1 MCEVTFLDTGVVVG
15 YCIRQDRHHRNCRE
29 YLESEIPEG
38 GAFVGPTVRDE
49 YEHTKQTVT
58 RRLSRGVRDHVR
70 DVRRDDCSGQLGP
83 IDLNHLKSNVLNRGN
98 DSYGFLYDYYHNEL
112 GNYVQKDELVQQLRE
127 MARDIESLPPTR
139 EPQFEELVAD
149 WTPRENHESVESS
162 LSIITDTN
170 DRSICVEAHDLA
182 CHTEEDV
189 EFATVNPQ
197 DFVDDGVEQAI
208 LDITS
213 LSGIRDLSNRR

>member
-1 MCEVTFLDTGVVVG
+1 MCEVAFLDTGVVVG
-15 YCIRQDRHHRNCRE
+15 FCIRQDRHHHNCRE
-29 YLESEIPEG
+29 YLESELPDG
-38 GAFVGPTVRDE
+38 GAFVGPAVRDE
-49 YEHTKQTVT
+49 YEHTRRVVT
-58 RRLSRGVRDHVR
+58 QRLSRAVRDHVR
-70 DVRRDDCSGQLGP
+70 GVRTDSCSGQLGP
-83 IDLNHLKSNVLNRGN
+83 IDLNHLKSNVLDRGS
-98 DSYGFLYDYYHNEL
+98 DAYGFLYDYYHNQL

-139 EPQFEELVAD
+139 ESEFEELVTD
-149 WTPRENHESVESS
+149 WTPREDHESVESS
-162 LSIITDTN
+162 LAIITDAN
-170 DRSICVEAHDLA
+170 DRRICVEAHDLA

-197 DFVDDGVEQAI
+197 DFVDDGLEQAI